1 MANVTTEREV
11 EALKARLEELQGQ
24 LADANAKNA
33 EAAARAA
40 YFSAANTEIPTNR
53 FVEVKV
59 CTNPWV
65 KREEDQ
71 EWVTKKEATYL
82 FKVDMPPVGGVQIML
97 NGEALQHGQTYEV
110 TLDRLRLLKEIV
122 YRLQAH
128 EAAIHGSDEDVFRP
142 RVSKE
147 INLRSGTIRNL
158 PPNWMPGAAA
168 R

>member
-1 MANVTTEREV
+1 MANVTSERDV
-11 EALKARLEELQGQ
+11 EELRRKLAELQGQ
-24 LADANAKNA
+24 LDDAHAQNA
-33 EAAARAA
+33 ESAARAA
-40 YFSAANTEIPTNR
+40 FFSAANTEIPTGR
-53 FVEVKV
+53 FVEVEY

-65 KREEDQ
+65 KREDDQ
-71 EWVTKKEATYL
+71 VWEKKKVSTYL
-82 FKVDMPPVGGVQIML
+82 FKVDMPPVGGVQIMI

-110 TLDRLRLLKEIV
+110 TLDRLRCLKEVV

-158 PPNWMPGAAA
+158 PVNWAPGASA

>member
-1 MANVTTEREV
+1 MANVTTEKEV
-11 EALKARLEELQGQ
+11 EALRARLAELQGQ
-24 LADANAKNA
+24 LDDANSKNA

-53 FVEVKV
+53 LVEVEYCV
-59 CTNPWV
+59 NPWV
-65 KREEDQ
+65 KKEDDQ
-71 EWVTKKEATYL
+71 IWKKKQVSTYL
-82 FKVDMPPVGGVQIML
+82 FKVDMPPVGGVDIKV
-97 NGEALQHGQTYEV
+97 NGEAFQHGQTYEV
-110 TLDRLRLLKEIV
+110 TLDTLRQFKEIV

-142 RVSKE
+142 RISKE